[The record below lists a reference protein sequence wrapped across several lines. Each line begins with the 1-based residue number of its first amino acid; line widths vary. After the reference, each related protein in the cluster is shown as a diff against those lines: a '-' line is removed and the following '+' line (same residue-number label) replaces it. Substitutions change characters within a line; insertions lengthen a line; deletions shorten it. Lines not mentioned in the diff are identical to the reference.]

1 METRT
6 ETIKILCPN
15 GHLGFAPLRPESFHR
30 GVAERPDYLV
40 ADSGSCDI
48 GPGPLGSDTSTSPF
62 DWQRHDLEEMLLAAR
77 RLKVPM
83 IIGSA
88 GDTGSNS
95 RVDLYVRTIKDLARE
110 HRLAP
115 FKIGFFYSEVSI
127 AYLRQCLSAGAIE
140 GLDGR
145 PSLTQQDLDVTTRV
159 VAMAGVHPILAL
171 LDAGCDVI
179 IGGRCSDSANFAA
192 PAIHRGLVPA
202 VAFTAGKLLECAS
215 FCAEPYGGKES
226 VMGEISASDVKVTA
240 MEPGQ
245 RCTVASVSAH
255 AMYERADPYFEHVLG
270 GTLDMRSCVYEQF
283 DDRTCRV
290 TGAQF
295 IESSV
300 LKVKLEGAAK
310 VGERYIGIAGI
321 RDPYSIANIDR
332 VIGWARSQVQERF
345 PDNGYDLYYHRY
357 GLDGVMGPLEPVK
370 TPGHELCIVVE
381 ATAPSAAIAEE
392 ACMIGLRQMFYARL
406 PEAKGTAGSV
416 AFVVDEV
423 MRAKPAYRWSVNHV
437 MTVADPM
444 ELFPIH
450 VTGSAD

>member
-1 METRT
+1 MATRA

-15 GHLGFAPLRPESFHR
+15 GHLGFAPLRTESFRR
-30 GVAERPDYLV
+30 GLAERPDYLV

-62 DWQRHDLEEMLLAAR
+62 EWQRHDLEEMLLAAR

-95 RVDLYVRTIKDLARE
+95 RVDLYVRIIKDLARE
-110 HRLAP
+110 HRLAS

-127 AYLRQCLSAGAIE
+127 AYLRQRLNAGAIE

-145 PSLTQQDLDVTTRV
+145 PSLTQQDLDATTRV

-192 PAIHRGLVPA
+192 PAIHRGLLPT

-226 VMGEISASDVKVTA
+226 VMGEISARDVKVAA

-255 AMYERADPYFEHVLG
+255 AMYERADPYFEYVLG
-270 GTLDMRSCVYEQF
+270 GALDMRSCVYEQF

-345 PDNGYDLYYHRY
+345 PDNGYGLYYHRY

-381 ATAPSAAIAEE
+381 ATAPTAAIAEE
-392 ACMIGLRQMFYARL
+392 VCMIGLRQMFYARL